1 MSLVEC
7 VPNFSEGRNQDNVN
21 KILNTL
27 KNYPVDIIDV
37 EMNSDH
43 NRSVITLVGDGDV
56 MLDAMFDAIKV
67 ASQIIDMDMHKGEH
81 PRFGATDVVP
91 FIPLLDTNMDYCIN
105 LARKLGEKVGKELNI
120 PVFLYAEAS
129 TKDYR
134 KDLPNIRNEK
144 MQYEQLKEAIK
155 SNENYIPDYGPSE
168 LGKAGATIIGAREFL
183 IALNVDLKTDNL
195 KATKDIARRVREKT
209 GGLKNV
215 RALGFNLKETGETQ
229 VSMNLINF
237 KETPIPEVYEFVK
250 REAEARGLNVS
261 RTELVGV
268 VPEEALEEIYRFYLR
283 NYDFKVDQI
292 LERKML
298 ANFRK
303 DSLRNYLEELSSDK
317 PAPGGGS
324 ASGIVGAMGAAL
336 VSMVAGL
343 TIGKKGYESKSQDMI
358 SIRDEAKNVMWKL
371 YRQAEKDTEAYN
383 NLSNALSMPKN
394 TPEEKEKR
402 TKTIQERL
410 KAATDVPWETANLA
424 ASLMDS
430 TLYLVNEGNKNAISD
445 VYCAAMFL
453 KSSVDGSLQNV
464 KINLGLIKDLNFVN
478 DYRKKVQ
485 DLVALTDDKVN
496 KINQIMW
503 NDL

>member
-7 VPNFSEGRNQDNVN
+7 VPNFSEGRNRDNMD
-21 KILNTL
+21 KILSAI
-27 KNYPVDIIDV
+27 KNYPIDIIDV

-43 NRSVITLVGDGDV
+43 NRSVITLVGDGSV

-67 ASQIIDMDMHKGEH
+67 ASKIINMEEHKGEH

-91 FIPLLDTNMDYCIN
+91 FIPLMDTKMEYCID
-105 LARKLGEKVGKELNI
+105 LAKKLGEKVGRELNI
-120 PVFLYAEAS
+120 PVYLYAEAA
-129 TKDYR
+129 TKDFR

-155 SNENYIPDYGPSE
+155 SSENYVPDFGPTE
-168 LGKAGATIIGAREFL
+168 LGSAGATIIGAREFL
-183 IALNVDLKTDNL
+183 IAFNVDLKTDNL
-195 KATKDIARRVREKT
+195 RATKEIARRVREKT
-209 GGLKNV
+209 GGLRNV

-237 KETPIPEVYEFVK
+237 KETPIPQVYEFVK
-250 REAEARGLNVS
+250 REAESRGLNVS

-283 NYDFKVDQI
+283 NYDFKIDQI

-298 ANFRK
+298 SNFRN

-343 TIGKKGYESKSQDMI
+343 TIGKKGYESKTQDMI
-358 SIRDEAKNVMWKL
+358 NIREEAKNIMWKL
-371 YRQAEKDTEAYN
+371 YRQAGRDTEAYN
-383 NLSNALSMPKN
+383 NLTKALSMPKN
-394 TPEEKEKR
+394 TPEEKERR
-402 TKTIQERL
+402 TKTVQEML

-424 ASLMDS
+424 ASLMDR

-464 KINLGLIKDLNFVN
+464 KINLGLIKDPDFVN
-478 DYRKKVQ
+478 EYKKKMH
-485 DLVALTDDKVN
+485 DLASQTDDKID
-496 KINQIMW
+496 KISQIMW